1 VRRVFVNTSFKAI
14 SITGRLLIGLA
25 LTPFLVYMLGVENF
39 GLWAVL
45 SSVVGYFSVLDFG
58 LGGGLVRFFT
68 GFCERDER
76 VAAKQVFWFALLF
89 YACFA
94 LVLAPLVYFLAPL
107 VVGVLRLS
115 QANVPIAI
123 LLFRLIFVQLVLL
136 LVAGVFGALIV
147 ALHRMDLTSGID
159 FVAAVFYAA
168 LTVTLVKLQFGL
180 LGLVYAGFAQFALTI
195 ALQSVVV
202 HRLFGSLWYNPL
214 RVPPSLAR
222 KLLSFGSWM
231 QISSIAT
238 ILTVEANRFI
248 LGAFVGVASVAYY
261 EVGNKLAMLGRTLP
275 LTFVGALMPAASAL
289 DARDERV
296 RLDELYVR
304 ATRYL
309 AFATFL
315 LAGFI
320 VGASDRLV
328 QVWMGRSFPYAGLVA
343 VVLVT
348 TYAVNNLTG
357 VGTTIVRAIGEPR
370 YETYYA
376 VVGAALTLVLCLT
389 LTPHYGLVGLISAT
403 AFGTLVSSL
412 YFMWL
417 FHRIRRL
424 PWRAN
429 LGRPLAQLTLVATSC
444 AGVLWLVSQQIP
456 PPIFHSRT
464 TGFAV
469 IAALGLLYLG
479 AFVAGLRV
487 SGFWTYADR
496 EAFARLVPDRFS
508 RYLAFAGAPQ

>member
-1 VRRVFVNTSFKAI
+1 VRRIFFNTSVKAI
-14 SITGRLLIGLA
+14 SIMGRLLIGLA
-25 LTPFLVYMLGVENF
+25 LTPFLVHMLGVENF

-68 GFCERDER
+68 GFCERGER
-76 VAAKQVFWFALLF
+76 VAARQVFSFAILF

-94 LVLAPLVYFLAPL
+94 LVLAPVVYFLAPL

-115 QANVPIAI
+115 PANVPIAI

-147 ALHRMDLTSGID
+147 ALHRMDLTSGVD
-159 FVAAVFYAA
+159 FVATVVYAA
-168 LTVTLVKLQFGL
+168 LTVTLVKLHFGL

-202 HRLFGSLWYNPL
+202 HRLFGSLWCNPL
-214 RVPPSLAR
+214 RLPPSLVR

-231 QISSIAT
+231 QINSIAT

-248 LGAFVGVASVAYY
+248 LGAFVSVASVAYY
-261 EVGNKLAMLGRTLP
+261 EVGYKLAMLVRTLP

-289 DARDERV
+289 DARDERE

-304 ATRYL
+304 GTRYL
-309 AFATFL
+309 AIATFL
-315 LAGFI
+315 IAGFI

-348 TYAVNNLTG
+348 AYAVNNLAG

-376 VVGAALTLVLCLT
+376 VIGAVLTSVLCLI

-403 AFGTLVSSL
+403 ALGTLVSSL

-424 PWRAN
+424 SWRAT
-429 LGRPLAQLTLVATSC
+429 LGRPLTQLGLVAASC
-444 AGVLWLVSQQIP
+444 ACVVWLVGQRIP
-456 PPIFHSRT
+456 PAIFHFRM
-464 TGFAV
+464 TGLVV
-469 IAALGLLYLG
+469 IAALGLLYVS

-487 SGFWTYADR
+487 CGFWTYADG
-496 EAFARLVPDRFS
+496 EAVARLVPDRLS
-508 RYLAFAGAPQ
+508 RYLAFAGVPQ